1 MLLNAFLNLTSDA
14 VYVVDLNGIV
24 LEANKKFE
32 ELHGW
37 SREEIVGKE
46 IPLDPAV
53 RVESKQILERIRR
66 GEQITVLEA
75 VKKTKQGTYFHTDV
89 TISPVHDEEGVL
101 VAVIA
106 IERDTTEKKR
116 AEDKLRESEERYRV
130 LVERSPEP
138 IVVYRNYEIAFVNQA
153 ALRLM
158 GADRQEQLLGQHVS
172 RFLPAEEMVKLPTAL
187 AELMSGNA
195 SSDRVEKHLIRLDGS
210 LIYVEATAVVIDFQ
224 GETAVQL
231 LIRDMTD
238 RKRAELELAAKEKEF
253 SRVIKLSPEPIILHQ
268 AGMITFVNDVGV
280 KLLKGRSNQD
290 FVGKPIVDFFCSSY
304 LPIIVERMT
313 KVVQIDAMMDFIE
326 MKLKRLDGELVD
338 IEVASICVNRTSANP
353 VVQLVIRDLS
363 ERKRTE
369 EMIRRSDRL
378 SIAGELA
385 AGVAHEIRN
394 PLTAL
399 KGFLQLLKVQNT
411 AYVDIMLMEIDR
423 ISYIVNEF
431 LGMAKPQVNHFIEC
445 DILTLMNNVIVF
457 MNPQALLFN
466 VEMKLTTSSPEYFV
480 PCESNQIKQVYMN
493 VLKNAIES
501 MPSGGSIEISME
513 KIGESMVLTRIVDQ
527 GVGIPEDRLEKI
539 GEPFFSL
546 KEQGTG
552 LGLMVC
558 RRIIEAHRG
567 SLAIRSVVGEGT
579 TIEIALPI

>member
-1 MLLNAFLNLTSDA
+1 
-14 VYVVDLNGIV
+14 
-24 LEANKKFE
+24 
-32 ELHGW
+32 
-37 SREEIVGKE
+37 
-46 IPLDPAV
+46 
-53 RVESKQILERIRR
+53 
-66 GEQITVLEA
+66 
-75 VKKTKQGTYFHTDV
+75 
-89 TISPVHDEEGVL
+89 
-101 VAVIA
+101 
-106 IERDTTEKKR
+106 
-116 AEDKLRESEERYRV
+116 
-130 LVERSPEP
+130 
-138 IVVYRNYEIAFVNQA
+138 
-153 ALRLM
+153 
-158 GADRQEQLLGQHVS
+158 LLGQHVS
-172 RFLPAEEMVKLPTAL
+172 RFLPAEEMVKLPTVL

-195 SSDRVEKHLIRLDGS
+195 SSDRIEKHLIRLDGS

-253 SRVIKLSPEPIILHQ
+253 SRVIKLSPEPIIL
-268 AGMITFVNDVGV
+268 
-280 KLLKGRSNQD
+280 
-290 FVGKPIVDFFCSSY
+290 
-304 LPIIVERMT
+304 ERMT

-363 ERKRTE
+363 KRKRTE

-431 LGMAKPQVNHFIEC
+431 PGMAKPQVNHFIEC
-445 DILTLMNNVIVF
+445 DILTLMNSVIVF

-466 VEMKLTTSSPEYFV
+466 VEM
-480 PCESNQIKQVYMN
+480 N
-493 VLKNAIES
+493 
-501 MPSGGSIEISME
+501 
-513 KIGESMVLTRIVDQ
+513 
-527 GVGIPEDRLEKI
+527 
-539 GEPFFSL
+539 
-546 KEQGTG
+546 
-552 LGLMVC
+552 
-558 RRIIEAHRG
+558 
-567 SLAIRSVVGEGT
+567 
-579 TIEIALPI
+579 